1 MGIFE
6 DNIAAIE
13 KKYGLLAE
21 KIREIDIEKASERIG
36 LAQAA
41 NGMLIPW
48 VKHQGRAWRL
58 NSMQNPMEAA
68 ELYAGR
74 YQIRLYGIYFVFGF
88 SDGRCVRELWKKC
101 DDTNLIVVCEPEL
114 ELFAMV
120 CHEFEICD
128 LIEAGNVLFYLAEL
142 ETEAQMVLQ
151 KIVDYTHMKL
161 LEFCILPGYDILYH
175 DTCETFMDSIIERM
189 RNEVVNKATSVVFD
203 RLIPQYTLFHMKNL
217 LYHKNLEQLRQAL
230 AEHRINEIP
239 VIIVAAGPSLDKNI
253 DALKKAQGKAFI
265 MVVDAALRTVLKT
278 GIKPDMVCT
287 VDPNSPDRFFD
298 GVDLNGIIWACT
310 RTSRKKV
317 VEQYGED
324 IFYYGSYYRG
334 WNETLEN
341 EMGYAIPSFASG
353 GSVSAEAFMIALY
366 LGFRKLVFIGQDLA
380 FTGGQSHTKEVI
392 GTFGDNKEY
401 IQRRKIVEVE
411 GIDGTILETDFQ
423 MWYYKQWFEKV
434 IHINGNL
441 IEVIDATEG
450 GAKIEGTVNQTLAE
464 TIEQQC
470 KREIDIYGIEKSIPA
485 AFSAEK
491 QQELLKKLRGLKQ
504 EAADFRVEITEMIG
518 KQEELLLVAKD
529 TSTPERELL
538 EKLKDMLI
546 QNEKI
551 SRKEILDLIAMYA
564 HKEEYEMGDDIY
576 TEENMSPVELVEKSL
591 LLYKGYEKGAKQL
604 EEDIDEFIMKD

>member
-1 MGIFE
+1 MGVFE
-6 DNIAAIE
+6 KNIAAIE
-13 KKYGLLAE
+13 KKYGRLAE
-21 KIREIDIEKASERIG
+21 KIREIDIEKVSERIG

-58 NSMQNPMEAA
+58 NSMQNPIEAA
-68 ELYAGR
+68 ELYADR

-101 DDTNLIVVCEPEL
+101 DDTNLVVVCEPDL

-120 CHEFEICD
+120 CHEFDICD
-128 LIEAGNVLFYLAEL
+128 LIEAENVLFYLAEL
-142 ETEAQMVLQ
+142 ETEAQVVLQ
-151 KIVDYTHMKL
+151 KIVDYTRMKL

-175 DTCETFMDSIIERM
+175 DTCEMFMDSVIERM
-189 RNEVVNKATSVVFD
+189 RNEIINKSTSYAFD
-203 RLIPQYTLFHMKNL
+203 RLIPQHTLFHMKNL

-230 AEHRINEIP
+230 AEYPINEIP
-239 VIIVAAGPSLDKNI
+239 AIIVAAGPSLDKNI
-253 DALKKAQGKAFI
+253 KTLKKAQGKAFI
-265 MVVDAALRTVLKT
+265 MVVDAALRTVLKN
-278 GIKPDMVCT
+278 GIRPDMVCT

-298 GVDLNGIIWACT
+298 GIDLNGIIWACT
-310 RTSRKKV
+310 RTSRKKI

-334 WNETLEN
+334 WNETLAN
-341 EMGYAIPSFASG
+341 ELGYAIPSFASG
-353 GSVSAEAFMIALY
+353 GSVSSEAFMIALY
-366 LGFRKLVFIGQDLA
+366 LGFRKIVFIGQDLA
-380 FTGGQSHTKEVI
+380 FTGGQSHTKEVV
-392 GTFGDNKEY
+392 GTFGDNEEY
-401 IQRRKIVEVE
+401 IHKRRIVEVE
-411 GIDGTILETDFQ
+411 GIDGTMLETDFQ

-434 IHINGNL
+434 IHMNENL

-470 KREIDIYGIEKSIPA
+470 NREIDIYGIEKSIPA

-504 EAADFRVEITEMIG
+504 EVADFRVQITEMIG
-518 KQEELLLVAKD
+518 KQEELLLAARD
-529 TSTPERELL
+529 ASTLERELL
-538 EKLKDMLI
+538 EKLKDMLA

-551 SRKEILDLIAMYA
+551 SGEEILDLIVMYA
-564 HKEEYEMGDDIY
+564 HKEEYEVGDDIY
-576 TEENMSPVELVEKSL
+576 TEENMSPADLVEKSL
-591 LLYKGYEKGAKQL
+591 LLYKGYERGAKLL

>member
-6 DNIAAIE
+6 ENIAAIE

-21 KIREIDIEKASERIG
+21 KIREIDIEKVSERIG

-41 NGMLIPW
+41 NGMPIPW
-48 VKHQGRAWRL
+48 VKHQGRVWRL

-68 ELYAGR
+68 ELYADR

-151 KIVDYTHMKL
+151 KIVDYTRMKL

-175 DTCETFMDSIIERM
+175 DTCEMFMDSVIERM
-189 RNEVVNKATSVVFD
+189 RNEVINKSTSFAFD
-203 RLIPQYTLFHMKNL
+203 RLIPQHTLFHMKNL

-230 AEHRINEIP
+230 AEYQINEIP

-253 DALKKAQGKAFI
+253 KTLKKAQGKAFI

-278 GIKPDMVCT
+278 GIRPDMVCT
-287 VDPNSPDRFFD
+287 VDPKSPDRFFD
-298 GVDLNGIIWACT
+298 GIDLNGIVWACT
-310 RTSRKKV
+310 RTSRKKI

-341 EMGYAIPSFASG
+341 ELGYAIPSFVSG
-353 GSVSAEAFMIALY
+353 GSVSSEAFMIALY
-366 LGFRKLVFIGQDLA
+366 LGFRKIVFIGQDLA
-380 FTGGQSHTKEVI
+380 FTGGQSHTKEVV

-401 IQRRKIVEVE
+401 IQKRKIVEVE

-434 IHINGNL
+434 LHINGKL

-504 EAADFRVEITEMIG
+504 EVADFRVEITEMIG
-518 KQEELLLVAKD
+518 KQEELLLAAKD

-576 TEENMSPVELVEKSL
+576 TQENMSPAELVEKSL
-591 LLYKGYEKGAKQL
+591 LLYKGYEKGAKHL